1 MPLRIKQR
9 NPGAIK
15 KLLQRYDK
23 GIDIAVGLPK
33 GSEVAGVKYPDGTDL
48 LDVAMWNEFGTSSIP
63 ERSFIR
69 VGVRA
74 NLDDLNKLAANL
86 VKELNEGKID
96 IETAGEA
103 LGLKAA
109 DGVKSYIV
117 ELTSPPNAPATI
129 KIKKSSNPLVDT
141 GLLNQSITHEVR
153 ER

>member
-1 MPLRIKQR
+1 MPVRIKQR

-23 GIDIAVGLPK
+23 GVDIAVGLPK
-33 GSEVAGVKYPDGTDL
+33 GSEGAGVKYPDGTDL
-48 LDVAMWNEFGTSSIP
+48 LDVAFWNEFGTSSIP

-74 NLDDLNKLAANL
+74 NLDDLNKLAADL

-109 DGVKSYIV
+109 AGVKNYIV

-141 GLLNQSITHEVR
+141 GLLNQSITHEIR